1 MKLKDLYEA
10 AVKTGIANDPRGRDS
25 VQRELEAIK
34 KKYEDMPAKEKEF
47 FDREALWNPYSDTRI
62 LNGTGDEQIKTIL
75 AGIDIEVPEVLLA
88 DALTRAGTKVDLILA
103 HHPEGMALA
112 NLYDVMKLQSEL
124 LWRFGVPVNIAE
136 GLMEGRIS
144 EVKRRLMPLNHQR
157 TVDAARVLGYPL
169 MCLHTPAD
177 NMVAS
182 FLQKLFDEK
191 KPYTISDI
199 LDILLEIPEYRDAA
213 KKGSGPEVLL
223 GNKDRKAG
231 KVYVDMTGGTEG
243 AKDIF
248 QALTLSGVNTIVA
261 MHLSEEH
268 RKEAEKH
275 HLNVVIAG
283 HIASDNLGLNLLLD
297 EVLQDDIKVIECS
310 GFVRVK
316 RK

>member
-1 MKLKDLYEA
+1 MKLKDLYER
-10 AVKTGIANDPRGRDS
+10 AVKVGIENDPRGTDS
-25 VQRELEAIK
+25 VQRELETRK
-34 KKYEDMPAKEKEF
+34 KKYQDMPEKEKEF
-47 FDREALWNPYSDTRI
+47 FDKDSLWNPYSDTRI
-62 LNGTGDEQIKTIL
+62 LNGTGEEEIKTIL

-88 DALTRAGTKVDLILA
+88 DALTRGGTKVDLILA

-124 LWRFGVPVNIAE
+124 LWQFGVPVNIAE
-136 GLMEGRIS
+136 SLMEGRIS

-177 NMVAS
+177 NMVAT
-182 FLQKLFDEK
+182 FLQRLFDEK

-199 LDILLEIPEYRDAA
+199 LDILLEIPEYREAA

-297 EVLQDDIKVIECS
+297 EVLEDGVKVIECS
-310 GFVRVK
+310 GFVRIK